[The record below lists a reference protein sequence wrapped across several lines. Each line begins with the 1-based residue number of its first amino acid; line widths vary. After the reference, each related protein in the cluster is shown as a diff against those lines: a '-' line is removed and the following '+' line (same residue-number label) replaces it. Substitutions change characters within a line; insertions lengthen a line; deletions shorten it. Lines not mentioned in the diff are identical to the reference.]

1 MRIASDTVA
10 AVTGAANGIGRAVAL
25 ELARRNAHI
34 ALIDVDCDGLDTLVN
49 RLPAS
54 SKHVCDVSNDE
65 AVKTA
70 SRAILAMHGKINLL
84 INCAGIAVAGPL
96 ERLAIDDFEAAMGV
110 NFWGQVHCCRAFLPH
125 LHVAATQR
133 EGAVICNVLSVFA
146 LCVMP
151 TKAAYAASKHAA
163 RAFTEVLGHEVR
175 GTGIS
180 VLAVYPGSTAT
191 DFVLHGRAVNESQ
204 RQAEARFLARGM
216 QPERTARKIL
226 RAIEHERA
234 RTLIGYD
241 TRIIDVAARVAP
253 RLFQAAVGVFR
264 RYLPF

>member
-1 MRIASDTVA
+1 MDTRPVRRRDRLWHA
-10 AVTGAANGIGRAVAL
+10 LRPRVGDDQFLVSFGCGRRHL
-25 ELARRNAHI
+25 RQ
-34 ALIDVDCDGLDTLVN
+34 
-49 RLPAS
+49 
-54 SKHVCDVSNDE
+54 
-65 AVKTA
+65 
-70 SRAILAMHGKINLL
+70 
-84 INCAGIAVAGPL
+84 
-96 ERLAIDDFEAAMGV
+96 GV
-110 NFWGQVHCCRAFLPH
+110 G
-125 LHVAATQR
+125 
-133 EGAVICNVLSVFA
+133 
-146 LCVMP
+146 
-151 TKAAYAASKHAA
+151 ASKHAA
-163 RAFTEVLGHEVR
+163 RAFTEVLWHEVR

-216 QPERTARKIL
+216 QPERTGRKIL